1 MTTTPTLEKTG
12 AQPRLN
18 YAKAAPATLQAMLAL
33 SAVVKQSGLERSLRH
48 LVEIRASQI
57 NGCAFCLDM
66 HIREARAAG
75 ESDDRVDLVAA
86 WRDVDIYTERER
98 AALAWAER
106 LTRLSEGHIADEDF
120 AAAREEFS
128 EEELAKL
135 SLAIVAIN
143 GWNRL
148 NVGFRMPPRFGG

>member
-1 MTTTPTLEKTG
+1 MNTPTLEK
-12 AQPRLN
+12 AAAKPRLN
-18 YAKAAPATLQAMLAL
+18 YAKAAPSTLQAMLAL
-33 SAVVKQSGLERSLRH
+33 AAVVKQSGLELSLRH

-66 HIREARAAG
+66 HVREARAA
-75 ESDDRVDLVAA
+75 EEPDDRVDLVAA
-86 WRDVDIYTERER
+86 WRDVDIYTARER
-98 AALAWAER
+98 AALAWTEL
-106 LTRLSEGHIADEDF
+106 LTRLSERHVSDADF
-120 AAAREEFS
+120 AAVREHFS

-148 NVGFRMPPRFGG
+148 NVGFRTPPRFGG